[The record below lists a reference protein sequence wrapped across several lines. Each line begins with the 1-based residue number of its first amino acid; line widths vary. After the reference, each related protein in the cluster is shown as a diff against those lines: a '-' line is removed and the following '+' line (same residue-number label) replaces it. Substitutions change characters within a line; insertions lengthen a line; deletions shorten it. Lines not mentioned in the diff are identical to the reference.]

1 MAGKNFLE
9 QFSTDNKPDS
19 FKEEVFVPSKQPKK
33 PLNITVIIVLAVV
46 VLLGGFLSWFFL
58 LRPTIEVPS
67 FIGLQTS
74 DVNDWIK
81 QQGIQPSG
89 IVIKEEYS
97 EDFASKLITYQS
109 IEPGKKVKKD
119 VKIDFTVSK
128 GPDPNVTVTVPDI
141 ISMNLTQINSWIDEN
156 KLTGVKIQSEFS
168 DEDPLDSVIS
178 FEFGSNASETNFKR
192 SSSLTIVVSKGKQ
205 EDQPVSVPNF
215 SGKNISEV
223 TNWGS
228 KNKIKIVQREDYS
241 STVNKDMIISQSVN
255 PGKKITSKESLTV
268 TISKGA
274 PIIAPDFSSYSREN
288 ILAWGSKN
296 NVNIE
301 IIERYSKDVAKDKV
315 IEQSHKNKPCND
327 GMSVTIS
334 LGGVSLKSFTG
345 TTYEELCNWIDEV
358 NLKGAGLSNNVN
370 TNKINDDTVPVGQL
384 FNLQLNGTS
393 VTGNIS
399 KGRNILLKNKIID
412 DDTSTTKID
421 ESEDTRKWEEVLNKT
436 EPYVRDLCN
445 YNAGLTCR
453 FYYEGS
459 SSADGKTVGAV
470 KSIKRTDRNDLLP
483 SDYEGTYISQ
493 TDSIDIIIYGE

>member
-33 PLNITVIIVLAVV
+33 PLNITVIIIFAVI

-128 GPDPNVTVTVPDI
+128 GPDPNVIVSVPDI

-192 SSSLTIVVSKGKQ
+192 SSSLTIIVSKGKQ
-205 EDQPVSVPNF
+205 EDQPVN
-215 SGKNISEV
+215 E
-223 TNWGS
+223 
-228 KNKIKIVQREDYS
+228 
-241 STVNKDMIISQSVN
+241 
-255 PGKKITSKESLTV
+255 L
-268 TISKGA
+268 
-274 PIIAPDFSSYSREN
+274 YSR
-288 ILAWGSKN
+288 
-296 NVNIE
+296 
-301 IIERYSKDVAKDKV
+301 
-315 IEQSHKNKPCND
+315 
-327 GMSVTIS
+327 
-334 LGGVSLKSFTG
+334 LK
-345 TTYEELCNWIDEV
+345 
-358 NLKGAGLSNNVN
+358 K
-370 TNKINDDTVPVGQL
+370 
-384 FNLQLNGTS
+384 
-393 VTGNIS
+393 
-399 KGRNILLKNKIID
+399 
-412 DDTSTTKID
+412 
-421 ESEDTRKWEEVLNKT
+421 
-436 EPYVRDLCN
+436 
-445 YNAGLTCR
+445 
-453 FYYEGS
+453 YYE
-459 SSADGKTVGAV
+459 
-470 KSIKRTDRNDLLP
+470 
-483 SDYEGTYISQ
+483 
-493 TDSIDIIIYGE
+493 